1 MARISMRK
9 KLTAL
14 VAGAALCLPLAACGG
29 AQPGGGETSSG
40 DAAATAWALTGGA
53 EPAFRVAFDEWN
65 TNNPDKQIA
74 VDWFANDAFKEKIRT
89 AVGAG
94 NAPTLIYNW
103 TGGTLRD
110 YVENGIV
117 EPIGDSTAELQS
129 KLFDSVIEAG
139 KVDGELYAVPNN
151 QSQPAILYYN
161 KAMFDEY
168 GVEVPTT
175 WDAFITAIETFKDN
189 GIIPVALAGQ
199 SQWPELMWI
208 QYLTDRIGGP
218 EVFQAVMDN
227 EPDAWSDPAITEALE
242 KIQELVDMGAFG
254 DAFGSVG
261 ADNGGDTAL
270 VHTGQAAMVLQ
281 GSWVYPNFIKDAPD
295 FVNSGSLGYM
305 NFPAIEGGAGDP
317 NNIVGNTAN
326 FWSLSANATDEEKEV
341 ALEYLNTMNL
351 NDEYIDELFKIG
363 SVPPVKGLEDRIA
376 ELDDSD
382 YLTFVYDMVKAAPH
396 FQLSW
401 DQALSSAQGQEL
413 LTNLSQIFLGQ
424 ITPEQFVTNMNA
436 TIQ

>member
-1 MARISMRK
+1 MK
-9 KLTAL
+9 KFAAL
-14 VAGAALCLPLAACGG
+14 AAGAALCLPLAACGG
-29 AQPGGGETSSG
+29 AQPGGGADAG

-53 EPAFRVAFDEWN
+53 EPAFRVAFAEWDAE
-65 TNNPDKQIA
+65 NPEKKIA

-94 NAPTLIYNW
+94 NAPTLVYNW

-110 YVENGIV
+110 YVANGIV
-117 EPIGDSTAELQS
+117 EPITDTTKELQE

-161 KAMFDEY
+161 KQLFEEY
-168 GVEVPTT
+168 NLAVPTT
-175 WDAFITAIETFKDN
+175 WDEFVKAIETFKGE

-218 EVFQAVMDN
+218 EVFQAVMAN
-227 EPDAWSDPAITEALE
+227 EPDAWSHPAITEALV

-254 DAFGSVG
+254 DSFGSVG

-281 GSWVYPNFIKDAPD
+281 GSWVYPNFIKDAPE
-295 FVNSGSLGYM
+295 FVNSGALGYM

-317 NNIVGNTAN
+317 NNIVGNPAN
-326 FWSLSANATDEEKEV
+326 FWSLSANATDEEKAV
-341 ALEYLNTMNL
+341 ALEYLNKMNL
-351 NDEYIDELFKIG
+351 NDAYIDELFKIG
-363 SVPPVKGLEDRIA
+363 AVPPVKGLEDRIA
-376 ELDDSD
+376 QLDDSD
-382 YLTFVYDMVKAAPH
+382 YLTFVYEMVKVAPH

-424 ITPEQFVTNMNA
+424 ITPDQFVSNMNA